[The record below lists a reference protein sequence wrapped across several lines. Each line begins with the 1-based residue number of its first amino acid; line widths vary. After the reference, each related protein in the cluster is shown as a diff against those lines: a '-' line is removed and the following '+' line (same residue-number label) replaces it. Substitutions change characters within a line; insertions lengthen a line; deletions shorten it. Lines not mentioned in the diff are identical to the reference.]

1 MTHRHLR
8 FSPGWMVFI
17 LLAASLACSMPG
29 IGRPTSTPTSLVS
42 PTPTPPPPT
51 PTPAVALPAALAES
65 VPPPGGELPLDS
77 PITLYFN
84 QAMDRASV
92 EAALDSPTRASLTWL
107 DDSTLSF
114 IPAEPLQPN
123 SQVSLSLGETARS
136 AQGQPL
142 SEPVRLEYQTA
153 GNLELVQRLP
163 APEINDVD
171 PSSAV
176 VAAFNRPVVALGAD
190 PASLPPAFT
199 LQPAAEGRGEWLNT
213 STYIFYPQPALL
225 GGETYT
231 VQVDPNL
238 HSTDGSPLGGETD
251 WVFYTALPRLLSVT
265 PSPDTPN
272 LRPDNTLELT
282 FNQPMDAASTEA
294 AFSLHTAAGENI
306 PGSFSWNDDRT
317 TMTFTPSAWLGRGV
331 NLELRLGE
339 TALGAGGTPLS
350 DPFLALYTVYPA
362 LAVTSSTPGSGGA
375 IQPDRT
381 VAINLSAPI
390 AEDTVKAALT
400 ITPAVPNLST
410 WWNSWD
416 LSLNINGTFAP
427 NTDYQLTVSTALQDE
442 WGGALNQ
449 PYALAFRTGS
459 VSPSFLV
466 PLGSNVLFLSS
477 ADRSLPARATNIFNA
492 SVSLGAIT
500 LDDFFSMVGSGGYQV
515 IESFQPARPLTWTQA
530 LNTRAD
536 VNETVQVRLNPGG
549 TPLAPGLYFMRLS
562 FESATFA
569 SGPFIL
575 VVGDSQLTYKS
586 SPSDALVWSTSLTD
600 FSPRSGAPVTV
611 YDENGGVIA
620 AGQTQADG
628 VFHSAIPAQEDIY
641 RETVA
646 VQGQPG
652 EAGFGLA
659 LASWNQGLNAW
670 DFDLPGGSRPPGLRT
685 YLYSDRPIYRP
696 GDTIYFRAIVRQ
708 AQNGRYSL
716 PDRATISLK
725 LFDGLGIE
733 VATYDLPLSAFG
745 TAHGEYTLPQGA
757 ATGYYNLTV
766 ADNFYDTLTIQ
777 VADYRKPEINLHVD
791 LDQEEILSGAGFNA
805 AINAR
810 YFFDAPAGNLPVQ
823 WALYA
828 APQDFFVPGYQTG
841 ALDFTWLRA
850 FSIPVFSSVLGV
862 QVAQGASETAPD
874 GTLTLEFPS
883 LPENPAVNLQLR
895 QRYTLEITAADES
908 GLPVSDRASLL
919 ANPAEF
925 YIGLRPDNWVGQ
937 AQVESGFEVQLVDW
951 AKQPAGAHNLR
962 ASFQKVVWER
972 TEATTSFENPQYEP
986 VYTLIASTDFAT
998 NTEGQARLAFTPPEP
1013 GTYQLTVAGEGASS
1027 DLILWVGGTGQA
1039 VWPNLPNQRLRLTA
1053 DKESYHP
1060 GETARLFIPNPFL
1073 SESQALLSVERG
1085 EVLRYQLLSLPPG
1098 GMEVELPLLDL
1109 DAPNVYASVILLG
1122 RGEQGGDFRVGL
1134 LNLDVTPSEFT
1145 LSVALTSTPEKAGH
1159 GDEVTFEIVVT
1170 DQQGQPVEGEFSL
1183 SVVDLA
1189 VLALADPN
1197 APDILPAFYG
1207 QQSLGVR
1214 TSMALAAHPG
1224 RLLNMPGG
1232 MGGGGGDMV
1241 AEVVRANF
1249 PDTAYWNAEIV
1260 TGADGKASLSL
1271 RLPDSLTT
1279 WQVDLRGITRSS
1291 QVGQAQSQVVA
1302 TKDLLVRPVTPRF
1315 FVVGDHTLLAAIVQN
1330 NTSAGL
1336 SVNVQL
1342 QANGLTLDESSPA
1355 LQTVQIPANGRQR
1368 LEWWGTVQDVAGL
1381 DLVFAADAGNGL
1393 TDAARPTLG
1402 DLPVLHF
1409 TAPRTF
1415 STAGVLDQAGERLE
1429 LVSLPRSFDPAGGGS
1444 LRLELSPSLAAGLVD
1459 ALETLEHYPYECT
1472 EQTLS
1477 RFLPNLETYRALQAL
1492 GSSAPALQAQLE
1504 RTLKD
1509 GLTRLQA
1516 TQSQDG
1522 GWSWWTGGAS
1532 DPYVTAYVVFG
1543 LSRTRDAGIEINP
1556 TSLQRASDYLLST
1569 LLPLASLAEAAPDAW
1584 QLDRQAFIHFA
1595 LTQAGT
1601 QDLSGV
1607 RTLAGYTERLSP
1619 WANALLALSLEQL
1632 SPGDT
1637 VVEQILSG
1645 LQASAQRS
1653 ASGAHWE
1660 LPSGGMQ
1667 NMHTALSNSAVVLYA
1682 LAQLEPTS
1690 TLLSDSA
1697 RYLMVARQAGKGWN
1711 ATYTTAW
1718 SILALSQYMQVT
1730 GELAG
1735 DYGFGASLNG
1745 APLLNGQAGGS
1756 DGLTPVVADV
1766 PLTGLYPDYPN
1777 ALQINRTQGGGRL
1790 YYTADLS
1797 VSQPV
1802 EQVGELVQGVRLER
1816 TYFNAQS
1823 DCTTDACPPV
1833 DSGRAGEM
1841 VRVRLSLTL
1850 PQDAYYLLVEDY
1862 LPAGAEVLDSS
1873 LKTTQQGVS
1882 PDPNLPLFGG
1892 RDPFADGWGWWYFH
1906 NPRIYD
1912 ERIAWAADYVPAGTY
1927 ELTYTIVLLQAGEYR
1942 VLPARGWQF
1951 YFPDVQG
1958 HTPGAL
1964 FRIAP

>member
-8 FSPGWMVFI
+8 FSPGWIVSI

-29 IGRPTSTPTSLVS
+29 IGRPTSTPTSSIPL
-42 PTPTPPPPT
+42 TPTPPPPT

-65 VPPPGGELPLDS
+65 VPPLGSELPLDS

-92 EAALDSPTRASLTWL
+92 EAALDSPLSGSLTWL

-114 IPAEPLQPN
+114 APAKPLQPN
-123 SQVSLSLGETARS
+123 SLVSLSLGETARS

-142 SEPVRLEYQTA
+142 AAPVRLEYQTA

-163 APEINDVD
+163 APDINDVD

-176 VAAFNRPVVALGAD
+176 VASFSRPVVALGAD
-190 PASLPPAFT
+190 PDSLPPAFI

-231 VQVDPNL
+231 VQVDPTL

-251 WVFYTALPRLLSVT
+251 WVFYTAIPRLLSVS
-265 PSPDTPN
+265 PSPDTPD
-272 LRPDNTLELT
+272 LRPDSTLELT
-282 FNQPMDAASTEA
+282 FNQPMDPASTEA
-294 AFSLHTAAGENI
+294 AFSLRTASGENI
-306 PGSFSWNDDRT
+306 PGSFSWNDDLT
-317 TMTFTPSAWLGRGV
+317 ALTFTPAALLGRGLS
-331 NLELRLGE
+331 LELRLGE
-339 TALGAGGTPLS
+339 AALGAGDTPLS
-350 DPFLALYTVYPA
+350 DPFIALYDVYPA
-362 LAVTSSTPGSGGA
+362 LAVIGSTPGSGGMV
-375 IQPDRT
+375 QPDRT
-381 VAINLSAPI
+381 IAINLSAPI
-390 AEDTVKAALT
+390 DEDTVKAALT

-416 LSLNINGTFAP
+416 LSLNINGSFAP
-427 NTDYQLTVSTALQDE
+427 NTDYQLTLSPALQDE

-449 PYALAFRTGS
+449 PYTLAFRTGS
-459 VSPSFLV
+459 VSPSFLI

-477 ADRSLPARATNIFNA
+477 TDRFLPASATNIFNA

-500 LDDFFSMVGSGGYQV
+500 LDEFFSMVRSGGYQV
-515 IESFQPARPLTWTQA
+515 IEGFQPAQPLTWTQA

-536 VNETVQVRLNPGG
+536 VNETVQVRLNPEG
-549 TPLAPGLYFMRLS
+549 TPLAPGLYFLRLG
-562 FESATFA
+562 FESSTFA

-586 SPSDALVWSTSLTD
+586 SPSDALVWSTSLAD

-611 YDENGGVIA
+611 YDENGGVIV
-620 AGQTQADG
+620 AGQTGEDG
-628 VFHSAIPAQEDIY
+628 VFHSAIPVQEDIY
-641 RETVA
+641 RETIA

-716 PDRATISLK
+716 PDRASVSLK

-766 ADNFYDTLTIQ
+766 EDDFYDTLMIQ
-777 VADYRKPEINLHVD
+777 VADYRKPEINLQVD
-791 LDQEEILSGAGFNA
+791 LDQEEILSSAGFTA
-805 AINAR
+805 AVNAR

-828 APQDFFVPGYQTG
+828 TPQDFYVPGYQTG
-841 ALDFTWLRA
+841 TLDFSWLRA
-850 FSIPVFSSVLGV
+850 FSMPSFGGTLGV
-862 QVAQGASETAPD
+862 QVAQGASETSPD
-874 GTLTLEFPS
+874 GTLTLEFPT
-883 LPENPAVNLQLR
+883 LPESSAINPDLR
-895 QRYTLEITAADES
+895 QRYTLELTAADES
-908 GLPVSDRASLL
+908 GLPVSARASLF

-925 YIGLRPDNWVGQ
+925 YIGLRTDNWVGQ
-937 AQVESGFEVQLVDW
+937 AQVESGFEIQLVDW

-972 TEATTSFENPQYEP
+972 TEGTTSFESPQYEP

-998 NTEGQARLAFTPPEP
+998 NAEGQARLAFTPPEP
-1013 GTYQLTVAGEGASS
+1013 GTYQLTVEGEGASS
-1027 DLILWVGGTGQA
+1027 DLMLWVGGTGQA

-1053 DKESYHP
+1053 DKESYNP
-1060 GETARLFIPNPFL
+1060 RETARLFIPNPFP

-1085 EVLRYQLLSLPPG
+1085 EVLRYQQLSLPPG
-1098 GMEVELPLLDL
+1098 GMEVELSLLDQ

-1134 LNLDVTPSEFT
+1134 LNLEVAPSEFT
-1145 LSVALTSTPEKAGH
+1145 LNVALTSTPERAGP
-1159 GDEVTFEIVVT
+1159 GDEVTFEIQVS

-1224 RLLNMPGG
+1224 RILYMPGG

-1271 RLPDSLTT
+1271 SLPDSLTT
-1279 WQVDLRGITRSS
+1279 WQIDLRGITQVS
-1291 QVGQAQSQVVA
+1291 QVGQAQAQVVA
-1302 TKDLLVRPVTPRF
+1302 TKELLVRPVTPRF

-1330 NTSAGL
+1330 NTPAGL

-1355 LQTVQIPANGRQR
+1355 LQSVEVPANGRQR

-1381 DLVFAADAGNGL
+1381 DLVFAAEAGNGL
-1393 TDAARPTLG
+1393 SDAARPALG

-1415 STAGVLDQAGERLE
+1415 STAAVLDQAGERLE

-1444 LRLELSPSLAAGLVD
+1444 LRLEVSPSLAAGLVD

-1477 RFLPNLETYRALQAL
+1477 RFLPNLETYRAMQAL
-1492 GSSAPALQAQLE
+1492 GSSAPALQAQLG
-1504 RTLKD
+1504 RTLKE
-1509 GLTRLQA
+1509 GLTRIQA

-1522 GWSWWTGGAS
+1522 GWSWWSGGAS

-1543 LSRTRDAGIEINP
+1543 LSRLRDAGIEISAA
-1556 TSLQRASDYLLST
+1556 SLQRASDYLLST
-1569 LLPLASLAEAAPDAW
+1569 LLPLASLADAVPDAW

-1607 RTLAGYTERLSP
+1607 RTLAGYSERLSP
-1619 WANALLALSLEQL
+1619 WANALLALTLEQL
-1632 SPGDT
+1632 SPGDDM
-1637 VVEQILSG
+1637 VAQILSG
-1645 LQASAQRS
+1645 LQTSALRS

-1660 LPSGGMQ
+1660 LPSGGLQ
-1667 NMHTALSNSAVVLYA
+1667 NMHTNLSNSAVVLYA

-1697 RYLMVARQAGKGWN
+1697 RYLMVARQASKGWN

-1718 SILALSQYMQVT
+1718 SIMALSEYMQTT

-1745 APLLNGQAGGS
+1745 APLLSGQAGS
-1756 DGLTPVVADV
+1756 ADGLTPVVADI
-1766 PLTGLYPDYPN
+1766 PLSSLYPDYPN

-1816 TYFNAQS
+1816 TYFPVQS
-1823 DCTTDACPPV
+1823 DCTTDACLPV
-1833 DSGRAGEM
+1833 DSGRAGEL

-1850 PQDAYYLLVEDY
+1850 PQDAYYFLVEDY
-1862 LPAGAEVLDSS
+1862 LPAGAEVLNSS
-1873 LKTTQQGVS
+1873 LKTTQQGVGM
-1882 PDPNLPLFGG
+1882 DPNLPLFGG
-1892 RDPFADGWGWWYFH
+1892 HDPFADGWGWWYFH
-1906 NPRIYD
+1906 NPQIFD
-1912 ERIAWAADYVPAGTY
+1912 ERIAWAADYLPAGTY
-1927 ELTYTIVLLQAGEYR
+1927 ELAYTIVLLQAGEYR

-1958 HTPGAL
+1958 HTPGAI
-1964 FRIAP
+1964 FRIEP